1 MNVAQRA
8 FRFAE
13 HESAPALLAGVT
25 RVWLGGLPIARL
37 DRAGTADLMIAAARS
52 RPWRDRPLIIT
63 SANGEV
69 LSRCRNEPGI
79 AALFAQAD
87 LINADGQPL
96 VIASR
101 LLGQALPERV
111 ATTDLFH
118 DVARRA
124 EPLGLPFYLLG
135 ATEDENRKAC
145 ERARALFP
153 RLDIVGRSHGYL
165 DGAAL
170 ERRVDEID
178 ALAPAI
184 LWVALGVPREQQF
197 CARFARRLRNV
208 RVIKTSGGLFNFLS
222 GTRVRAPAWMQRF
235 SLEWAFRVAQEPRR
249 LFWRYAVTSPHAIY
263 LLARSRRL
271 APSFETMLDTAT
283 EARP

>member
-1 MNVAQRA
+1 MTIAQRA
-8 FRFAE
+8 FRPGEPEA
-13 HESAPALLAGVT
+13 APALLAGVA
-25 RVWLGGLPIARL
+25 RVSLGGLPIARL
-37 DRAGTADLMIAAARS
+37 DRVGTADLMIAAARS
-52 RPWRDRPLIIT
+52 RPWHDRPLVIT

-69 LSRCRNEPGI
+69 LSRCRNEPHI

-101 LLGQALPERV
+101 LLGQSLPERV

-118 DVARRA
+118 DVAARA
-124 EPLGLPFYLLG
+124 EPLGISFYLLG
-135 ATEDENRKAC
+135 ATDDENRKAC
-145 ERARALFP
+145 ERARTTFP
-153 RLDIVGRSHGYL
+153 RLNIVGRSHGYL
-165 DGAAL
+165 DGVAL
-170 ERRVDEID
+170 ERRVDEIN

-184 LWVALGVPREQQF
+184 LWVAFGVPREQEF
-197 CARFARRLRNV
+197 CARFAHRLPNV

-222 GTRVRAPAWMQRF
+222 GTRARAPAWMQRA

-263 LLARSRRL
+263 LLARSRTL
-271 APSFETMLDTAT
+271 GTAA

>member
-1 MNVAQRA
+1 MTIAQRD
-8 FRFAE
+8 FRSIEAE
-13 HESAPALLAGVT
+13 AAPALLAEFA
-25 RVWLGGLPIARL
+25 RVSLGGLPIARL
-37 DRAGTADLMIAAARS
+37 DRAGTAELMIAAARS
-52 RPWRDRPLIIT
+52 RPWRDRPLIVT

-69 LSRCRNEPGI
+69 LSRCRNDRRI

-101 LLGQALPERV
+101 MLGQPLPERV

-118 DVARRA
+118 DVAARA
-124 EPLGLPFYLLG
+124 EQLGVSFYLLG
-135 ATEDENRKAC
+135 ASEDENRRAC
-145 ERARALFP
+145 ERASALFP
-153 RLDIVGRSHGYL
+153 RLRIVGRSHGYL
-165 DGAAL
+165 DDAAL

-184 LWVALGVPREQQF
+184 LWVAFGVPREQEF
-197 CARFARRLRNV
+197 CARFAHRLPNV
-208 RVIKTSGGLFNFLS
+208 AVIKTSGGLFNFLS
-222 GTRVRAPAWMQRF
+222 GTRARAPAWMQRT

-263 LLARSRRL
+263 LLARSR
-271 APSFETMLDTAT
+271 TLDTLT
-283 EARP
+283 GARP

>member
-1 MNVAQRA
+1 MTIAQRE
-8 FRFAE
+8 FRSIEPEAV
-13 HESAPALLAGVT
+13 PALLAGVA
-25 RVWLGGLPIARL
+25 RVSLGGLPIARL

-52 RPWRDRPLIIT
+52 RPWRDRPLIVT

-69 LSRCRNEPGI
+69 LSRCRNDPRI
-79 AALFAQAD
+79 AALFEQAD

-101 LLGQALPERV
+101 LLGQSLPERV

-118 DVARRA
+118 DVATRA
-124 EPLGLPFYLLG
+124 EPLDVSFYLFG
-135 ATEDENRKAC
+135 ATEEENRKAC
-145 ERARALFP
+145 ERARAMFP
-153 RLDIVGRSHGYL
+153 RLNIVGRSHGYL
-165 DGAAL
+165 DAAGF
-170 ERRVDEID
+170 ERRVDEIN

-184 LWVALGVPREQQF
+184 LWVAFGVPREQEF
-197 CARFARRLRNV
+197 CARFAHRLPNV

-222 GTRVRAPAWMQRF
+222 GTRARAPAWMQRA
-235 SLEWAFRVAQEPRR
+235 SLEWAFRIAQEPRR

-263 LLARSRRL
+263 LLARSR
-271 APSFETMLDTAT
+271 TLDTTA